1 MRNIW
6 ETSVCRKTGKQVG
19 EGQTQREMACVPCS
33 PMDAHCHASTLRP
46 GTLEAHRQ
54 INTHAHTLWAV
65 PGTRHDPPTHSRAGE
80 HRFSEADILAV
91 SIRLPSSLFSSWM
104 L

>member
-1 MRNIW
+1 MLTHGR
-6 ETSVCRKTGKQVG
+6 
-19 EGQTQREMACVPCS
+19 
-33 PMDAHCHASTLRP
+33 TLPRQHTEP
-46 GTLEAHRQ
+46 TGTLEAHRQ

-65 PGTRHDPPTHSRAGE
+65 PGTRHDPPTHSQAGE